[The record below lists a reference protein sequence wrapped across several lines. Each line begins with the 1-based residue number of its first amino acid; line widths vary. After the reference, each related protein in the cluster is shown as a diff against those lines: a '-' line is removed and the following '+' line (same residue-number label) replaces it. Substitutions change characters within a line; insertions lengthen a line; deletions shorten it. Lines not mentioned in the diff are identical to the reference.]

1 MLKILAA
8 IGCILLALIVLVLWV
23 IVVPRA
29 VFVEYTENAGIMVK
43 VRLFAFKIK
52 VYPLNISFGKKDK
65 DKPKKAKSEKAPQS
79 NEDNPKQNKKSFSIG
94 EKLPKGMELVKTVLS
109 AVKGVGKILLKGI
122 AVKDVSFTVPLA
134 GKNAYDTQKLYGNM
148 TSAFYTFSIFLQKYV
163 RLSIKKPIFVADFA
177 DMYSHSTY
185 FYCKIVASPG
195 IILSAGWYLFKIYK
209 NLDKQNN
216 KPLKEK

>member
-1 MLKILAA
+1 MLKILAV
-8 IGCILLALIVLVLWV
+8 IGCILLCLIVLVLWV
-23 IVVPRA
+23 IIVPRA
-29 VFVEYTENAGIMVK
+29 VFVEYTENAGVAVK
-43 VRLFAFKIK
+43 VRIFLFKIK
-52 VYPLNISFGKKDK
+52 VYPLNLPFGKKER
-65 DKPKKAKSEKAPQS
+65 DKPKKEKAQKAAQPQGDKP
-79 NEDNPKQNKKSFSIG
+79 NQNKKSSTLG

-109 AVKGVGKILLKGI
+109 AVKGVGRILLKGI
-122 AVKDVSFTVPLA
+122 AIKDVAFTVPIS
-134 GKNAYDTQKLYGNM
+134 GKNAYDTQKLYGNV

-163 RLSIKKPIFVADFA
+163 RLNIKKPIFVADFA

-195 IILSAGWYLFKIYK
+195 IKLSAGWYLFKIYK

>member
-1 MLKILAA
+1 MLKILAV
-8 IGCILLALIVLVLWV
+8 IGCILLCLIVLVLWV
-23 IVVPRA
+23 IIVPRA
-29 VFVEYTENAGIMVK
+29 VFVEYTENAGVLVK
-43 VRLFAFKIK
+43 VRIFLFKIK
-52 VYPLNISFGKKDK
+52 VYPLNLPFGKKDK
-65 DKPKKAKSEKAPQS
+65 DKPKKEKTEKSAQPQGDKP
-79 NEDNPKQNKKSFSIG
+79 NQNKKSFTLG

-109 AVKGVGKILLKGI
+109 AVKGVGRILLKGI
-122 AVKDVSFTVPLA
+122 AIKDVAFTVPIS
-134 GKNAYDTQKLYGNM
+134 GKNAYDTQKLYGNV

-163 RLSIKKPIFVADFA
+163 RLNIKKPIFVADFA

-185 FYCKIVASPG
+185 FYCKIVASPS